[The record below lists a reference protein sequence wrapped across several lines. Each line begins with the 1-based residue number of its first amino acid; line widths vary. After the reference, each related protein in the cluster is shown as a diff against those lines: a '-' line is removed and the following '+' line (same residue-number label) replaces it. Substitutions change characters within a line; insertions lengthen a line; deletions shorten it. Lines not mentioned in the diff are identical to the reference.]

1 MPWHITEVSS
11 QDEDSLSDE
20 ELVQLYTLVSYG
32 SATYHREIAKKLEPV
47 AKLAQHNLL
56 QVHRW
61 ENDGGA
67 THKEETK

>member
-20 ELVQLYTLVSYG
+20 E
-32 SATYHREIAKKLEPV
+32 
-47 AKLAQHNLL
+47 LAQHNLL